1 MGTEF
6 CHRGSRRS
14 PSLPVRMHSVKVIA
28 PAPRARLIL
37 RLRPATR
44 IAQAAPSAIDLPA
57 VVERAEVANLRA
69 ARAANPDKS
78 LDVFHAHRQG
88 RPHGTCPART
98 LPAPSAR
105 QRPRATR
112 RLRGTTLG
120 LPPLQP
126 TRSPTGPRQRSPLL
140 GRQRDVPIS
149 PDLGDRQHEG
159 SLPPRRTRNGATSM
173 SLAGELQ
180 TKPGAPGRNDATS
193 HNVRR
198 SMRCLWR

>member
-149 PDLGDRQHEG
+149 PDLGDRQHASAACTICVHHDVAG
-159 SLPPRRTRNGATSM
+159 RAICASRSL
-173 SLAGELQ
+173 
-180 TKPGAPGRNDATS
+180 
-193 HNVRR
+193 HNCRAVRR
-198 SMRCLWR
+198 ESRLRA